1 MRNVRGAS
9 GSTGLAGL
17 GDFWWS
23 LDFVALAR
31 MGDKSPQRDR
41 PTTPDANLRIRRDY
55 LGIYKSTCPPCPF
68 IAGNTPF
75 PACWLKPCL
84 VVPLPGLNAKF
95 SKLVTRHSTTTAE
108 WRTRSPGPSRTAPCL
123 RTSRPNRNSRTSR
136 ARPPTI
142 QTT

>member
-55 LGIYKSTCPPCPF
+55 LGIYTKNSVRINNRGNQEVYNHQTPIVMSLYRFHRECPQL
-68 IAGNTPF
+68 A
-75 PACWLKPCL
+75 
-84 VVPLPGLNAKF
+84 
-95 SKLVTRHSTTTAE
+95 
-108 WRTRSPGPSRTAPCL
+108 
-123 RTSRPNRNSRTSR
+123 
-136 ARPPTI
+136 
-142 QTT
+142 